1 MEELKYC
8 NACEHC
14 HRVKVESELYQ
25 DRCNFVCK
33 FYAQSQLVEMV
44 TQKGTLVKKPSWCP
58 LDSQYKKVSQ
68 EPKKKTAYEI
78 KEALK
83 NVKSITTWD
92 DIKVNQIYH
101 LPPLV
106 EGDKRKDILEDI
118 AVLTG
123 GSVITSELGLDLKE
137 VTIETGLVVKVPLFI
152 DQGEKIVVTTFDGKY
167 SCKG

>member
-106 EGDKRKDILEDI
+106 EGDKRKDILI
-118 AVLTG
+118 TAKSQYYMSYKVLG
-123 GSVITSELGLDLKE
+123 GANSYSVNSFYPSSLE
-137 VTIETGLVVKVPLFI
+137 VKFLVPH
-152 DQGEKIVVTTFDGKY
+152 KIMKFEIVNGTAK
-167 SCKG
+167 

>member
-14 HRVKVESELYQ
+14 HRVKIESELYQ

-33 FYAQSQLVEMV
+33 YYAQSQLVEMV
-44 TQKGTLVKKPSWCP
+44 TQKGTLVKKPAWCP

-106 EGDKRKDILEDI
+106 EGDKRKDILI
-118 AVLTG
+118 TAKSPCYMSYKVLG
-123 GSVITSELGLDLKE
+123 GSNSYSVNSFYPSSLE
-137 VTIETGLVVKVPLFI
+137 VKFLVPH
-152 DQGEKIVVTTFDGKY
+152 KIMKFEIVNGTAK
-167 SCKG
+167 